1 MYHVIEYEKGGKLF
15 NKAAK
20 GSIFQELI
28 HAVNFFRSRGV
39 YYRYLK
45 LENFWMRMLG
55 DLKVLEI
62 GLNAAAESKPRDC
75 MLQTTCGTPPL
86 VAPEA
91 IPRKGH
97 VWASGPKL
105 TSCLTG

>member
-1 MYHVIEYEKGGKLF
+1 MR
-15 NKAAK
+15 
-20 GSIFQELI
+20 
-28 HAVNFFRSRGV
+28 AVNFFRSRSV

-45 LENFWMRMLG
+45 PENFWMRMHG

-62 GLNAAAESKPRDC
+62 GLNAAAESKPQDC
-75 MLQTTCGTPPL
+75 MLQTTCGTPPH

-91 IPRKGH
+91 IPRKGY

>member
-1 MYHVIEYEKGGKLF
+1 
-15 NKAAK
+15 
-20 GSIFQELI
+20 
-28 HAVNFFRSRGV
+28 
-39 YYRYLK
+39 
-45 LENFWMRMLG
+45 MRMLG
-55 DLKVLEI
+55 DLNVLEI

-91 IPRKGH
+91 IPRKGC

-105 TSCLTG
+105 TSCLTGRSCLFCWHFIYHVTYKMVILYLR